1 MSSSALYRNPTWIS
15 LFPRTPTPAAAPR
28 ELAERLA
35 PHLPGPGTLERL
47 DYAGRPSSHL
57 VFAGENGERLFLKL
71 VGEGSAERQREADAV
86 SAWLAGRGVSCV
98 EPTAGFPREIGDG
111 LRLFAYPFLECEPI
125 PPDAD
130 DLARLGAELAKLHA
144 ALARHPARPAWEA
157 STRTRLEH
165 LADIRRAWA
174 RGELSLGPRPDDLVT
189 LARDASLDFVRS
201 DLPATPLH
209 GDLNAGNLRRL
220 ADGRPLLLDFEDTFH
235 SVLPCPFE
243 IGLVFERIVLVAVD
257 DDAKA
262 ARLGRVLVNAYRRA
276 GGELPSSIVDRQR
289 IVRSLALRSLCVISS
304 CELAGV
310 SIDAGEW
317 LKFFH
322 LAEAA
327 AERPA
332 AFASVA

>member
-28 ELAERLA
+28 ELVDRVA

-47 DYAGRPSSHL
+47 EYAGRPSSHL

-71 VGEGSAERQREADAV
+71 VGEGSAERQCEADGV
-86 SAWLAGRGVSCV
+86 SAWLARQDVSCV
-98 EPTAGFPREIGDG
+98 EPTAGFPREIGG
-111 LRLFAYPFLECEPI
+111 RLRLFAYPFLECEPI
-125 PPDAD
+125 PPQAD
-130 DLARLGAELAKLHA
+130 DLTRLGAELAQLHA
-144 ALARHPARPAWEA
+144 ALARHPARSAWEA
-157 STRTRLEH
+157 STRARLEH
-165 LADIRRAWA
+165 LTDIRGAWA
-174 RGELSLGPRPDDLVT
+174 RGELSLGPRPDDLVE
-189 LARDASLDFVRS
+189 LARDTSLDFVRS

-220 ADGRPLLLDFEDTFH
+220 ADGRPLLLDFEDAFH

-243 IGLVFERIVLVAVD
+243 LGLVFERIVLVAVD
-257 DDAKA
+257 NDREAG
-262 ARLGRVLVNAYRRA
+262 RLLDVLIDAYRRA
-276 GGELPSSIVDRQR
+276 GGVVPATVDWRR
-289 IVRSLALRSLCVISS
+289 IVRSLALRSLCVITS

-327 AERPA
+327 AKRPA